1 MKKKERNV
9 CYMLKRFKGLN
20 KIDKALIIITVIIMV
35 LLAGNMVISI
45 KHISQFNS
53 IRNSGNDRWFQ
64 VEDRIKAYEHKV
76 DQLEEQIKNLK

>member
-1 MKKKERNV
+1 MFKKFKELDNV
-9 CYMLKRFKGLN
+9 N
-20 KIDKALIIITVIIMV
+20 KTLIIITCIIMV

-64 VEDRIKAYEHKV
+64 VEDRIKIYENKV
-76 DQLEEQIKNLK
+76 HQLEEIIKDLKLK

>member
-1 MKKKERNV
+1 
-9 CYMLKRFKGLN
+9 MLKKFKNLDN
-20 KIDKALIIITVIIMV
+20 IDKALIIITIIIMV
-35 LLAGNMVISI
+35 LLIGNLIISI

-64 VEDRIKAYEHKV
+64 VEERIVMYERKV